1 MIAAL
6 LEFSLRQRI
15 LILGL
20 TCFCAAAGRSVAAA
34 VARKVRRSGEI
45 GLGFMAAP
53 ETKGYGPEQYVR
65 FRPRTQSGALL
76 L

>member
-20 TCFCAAAGRSVAAA
+20 ACFCAAAGVFAFQSIPIDAYPDVTNVQVQVLTEAPGLSRS
-34 VARKVRRSGEI
+34 RSNDSLPI
-45 GLGFMAAP
+45 
-53 ETKGYGPEQYVR
+53 R
-65 FRPRTQSGALL
+65 SNCR
-76 L
+76 